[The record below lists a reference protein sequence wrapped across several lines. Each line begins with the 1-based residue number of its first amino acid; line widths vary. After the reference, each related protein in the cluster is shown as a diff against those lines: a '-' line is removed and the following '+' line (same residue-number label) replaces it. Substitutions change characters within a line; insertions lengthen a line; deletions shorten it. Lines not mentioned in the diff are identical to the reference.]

1 MEKIMIT
8 KETKIT
14 EVTISELKIILWKE
28 ITYIIEDGKVITTK
42 NHRNSASPSEDK
54 SGLPD
59 EIKIYAD
66 LLWIPEVIQNYN
78 DKANA
83 GVPTS

>member
-1 MEKIMIT
+1 MIT

-14 EVTISELKIILWKE
+14 EITISELKIILWKE
-28 ITYIIEDGKVITTK
+28 VTFIIEDGKVISK
-42 NHRNSASPSEDK
+42 QNHRTSASPSEDK

-66 LLWIPEVIQNYN
+66 LLWTPEVIQNYN

-83 GVPTS
+83 GIPTS